1 MRCSTDAATARLACW
16 HRYLSQQRQRRLL
29 VWPGLA
35 DCAAL
40 TAVWQ
45 VFPAPHI
52 WVGERPP
59 ASLPEHVRF
68 LTFKQARTQ
77 LGREVGALVIDGR
90 DAFEADAFGAV
101 AGALNGGG
109 IAVWLTATDSDRP
122 SHRFEQWCQRV
133 LSDDP
138 DVVYV
143 PSGGMAE
150 LPLPPSPLT
159 VTLPPDSLSH
169 CEDVWLSS
177 EVWRTVQ
184 QQAATLD
191 QQRALVM
198 LCGALQRALSVLTAA
213 RGRGKSAALGLA
225 AAAWLQEGGVGT
237 LWLTAPRAAAVD
249 TLFEHIQR
257 ACPESRRDGNSVHCG
272 AQALHFIA
280 PDALTQQLD
289 EASPPA
295 LLLVDEA
302 AALPL
307 PFLQRWVAVCPHV
320 VLSTTLHGYEGSA
333 QGFVH
338 YLEHVKQSLDDAR
351 ENGYSHYAMA
361 APIRWADGDPFE
373 RVTARMLCLNAAPYA
388 DIPSGELQIKVLN
401 QAALLA
407 DEALL
412 HQVFGLLVS
421 AHYRTSPSDLQTL
434 LDHPALSLWVA
445 VVEHHHTGNSDNVD
459 HVVAVVMAFDE
470 GGLSAELAHAVAEG
484 RRRPAGHLL
493 PQTLALHTG
502 CADIACQHWRR
513 VTRIAVHPHYQRQGI
528 GSRLLAHVHRCSQR
542 EGIDLLGASFGGKPT
557 TLAFW
562 QRNGFATVRVG
573 LKDDTVTGERAV
585 MVARECQPQATEHL
599 AQINAQ
605 FWATFKV
612 QLAFEL
618 SSLPPR
624 LLSAVLRDAP
634 RAQPPANK
642 AEQDATYR
650 FGLGH
655 APLASVRPMLQ
666 QALLRYADTLPAD
679 EVAVLAGVLLQGR
692 SDAWAKQQ
700 LPALVGKR
708 ALDQWLRAKVA
719 LWSRYSAC

>member
-1 MRCSTDAATARLACW
+1 MRCPTDNATARLVCW
-16 HRYLSQQRQRRLL
+16 QRYLSQQRQRRLL
-29 VWPGLA
+29 VWSGLA

-45 VFPAPHI
+45 VFPAPHV

-101 AGALNGGG
+101 VGALNGGG

-122 SHRFEQWCQRV
+122 SYRFEQWCQRV
-133 LSDDP
+133 LANDP
-138 DVVYV
+138 DVIFV
-143 PSGGMAE
+143 PFEGLAE
-150 LPLPPSPLT
+150 LPFPPSFQAVIL
-159 VTLPPDSLSH
+159 DSSSLSQ
-169 CEDVWLSS
+169 CEGSWLSS

-184 QQAATLD
+184 QKAATLD
-191 QQRALVM
+191 QQQALAM
-198 LCGALQRALSVLTAA
+198 LHGAPQRALSVLTAA

-225 AAAWLQEGGVGT
+225 AAAWLQEGRVGT

-249 TLFEHIQR
+249 ALFEHIQQ
-257 ACPESRRDGNSVHCG
+257 ACPKSWRDGNSVHCG

-280 PDALTQQLD
+280 PDALTQRLN
-289 EASPPA
+289 EAPPPS

-307 PFLQRWVAVCPHV
+307 PFLQRWLAVCPHV
-320 VLSTTLHGYEGSA
+320 VVSTTLHGYEGSA

-338 YLEHVKQSLDDAR
+338 YLAHIKQSLDDSKEGGHR
-351 ENGYSHYAMA
+351 HYSMFT
-361 APIRWADGDPFE
+361 PIRWRDGDPLE
-373 RVTARMLCLNAAPYA
+373 RVTARMLCLNAAPHE
-388 DIPSGELQIKVLN
+388 DIPPGELQIKLLD
-401 QAALLA
+401 QAALLT

-412 HQVFGLLVS
+412 RQVFGLLVS

-445 VVEHHHTGNSDNVD
+445 VVERHHTGSSGDTD

-470 GGLSAELAHAVAEG
+470 GGLSAELAREVAEG
-484 RRRPAGHLL
+484 RRRPSGHLL

-502 CADIACQHWRR
+502 CADIACLRWRR

-528 GSRLLAHVHRCSQR
+528 GSRLLTHVHHCSQR
-542 EGIDLLGASFGGKPT
+542 EGIGLLGASFGGKPA

-573 LKDDTVTGERAV
+573 LKADTVTGERAV
-585 MVARECQPQATEHL
+585 MVARECQPQAAEHL

-618 SSLPPR
+618 SSLPSH
-624 LLSAVLRDAP
+624 LVSAVMRDAP
-634 RAQPPANK
+634 RALPPVNET
-642 AEQDATYR
+642 EQDAIHR
-650 FGLGH
+650 FGLGY

-666 QALLRYADTLPAD
+666 QALLRYAGALPSD

-692 SDAWAKQQ
+692 SDAWVKRQ
-700 LPALVGKR
+700 LPTLIGKR
-708 ALDQWLRAKVA
+708 AVDQWLRAKVA
-719 LWSRYSAC
+719 QWSRYSAC